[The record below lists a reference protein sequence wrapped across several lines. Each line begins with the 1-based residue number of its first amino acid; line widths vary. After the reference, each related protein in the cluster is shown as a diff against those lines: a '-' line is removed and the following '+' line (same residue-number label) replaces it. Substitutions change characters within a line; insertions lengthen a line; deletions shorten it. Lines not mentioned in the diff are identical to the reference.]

1 MSILIAFLIVFAA
14 GILILFVRAEIC
26 KIKGRTLAKKKPV
39 CSEPISGKLSDE
51 FSEKILK
58 ESFKKSF
65 KEYPKGSFEDLQVY
79 YSKRLAE
86 MISCQTVSKKGKFHP
101 EEFYKLR
108 SVIRELFPEVTKKA
122 EIRYFGEDCYL
133 YKFEGKDLKKNVM
146 LMSHHDVVPAEGEW
160 NYPPFSGEIA
170 EGCIW
175 GRGTVDTKT
184 PLFAEF
190 SALEELLKEGWIPPC
205 NVYLV
210 SSHNEEIAGDGAP
223 LVLQWLKEQKITF
236 EWILDEGGAVIDAP
250 MSGIDC
256 KCAML
261 AVHEKG
267 RCSIRVKAAQ
277 AVGHGSLVK
286 QLKSPAVR
294 IAGLITY
301 IEKKQPFL
309 RKIHP
314 EVLAM
319 FESLAPYMKLPMRL
333 VFANMWC
340 FGGILK
346 RLIPA
351 LNAQAGS
358 MLGTTCTF
366 KNLQSAE
373 NGDCT
378 AEVLFRCVKEE
389 DLRTDLETFQKI
401 AEKFQVEVDEVIEN
415 ECYRPASMES
425 NGYRFIKSC
434 VEEVFDYAA
443 CAPFILP
450 AGTDARH
457 FSELSDAVI
466 RFAPIDI
473 NNQQYTSVHDK
484 NENIGIESVVR
495 AVVFYKAV
503 LRKL

>member
-1 MSILIAFLIVFAA
+1 MLTVIFMVFIAGVFFLF
-14 GILILFVRAEIC
+14 LRAEMC
-26 KIKGRTLAKKKPV
+26 KVKGRKLAEKKPV
-39 CSEPISGKLSDE
+39 FSKKNLEE
-51 FSEKILK
+51 FSE
-58 ESFKKSF
+58 
-65 KEYPKGSFEDLQVY
+65 DRQVY

-86 MISCQTVSKKGKFHP
+86 MISCQTVSKKGEFHP

-108 SVIRELFPEVTKKA
+108 SVISDLFPEVTKKA
-122 EIRYFGEDCYL
+122 EVLYFGEDCYL
-133 YKFEGKDLKKNVM
+133 YKFIGRKPEKNVM
-146 LMSHHDVVPAEGEW
+146 LMSHHDVVPAEGKW
-160 NYPPFSGEIA
+160 NYSPFSGQIA

-190 SALEELLKEGWIPPC
+190 SALEELLEEGWIPPC

-210 SSHNEEIAGDGAP
+210 SSHNEEIAGDGVP

-250 MSGIDC
+250 MSGMDC

-267 RCSIRVKAAQ
+267 RYIIRVKAAQ
-277 AVGHGSLVK
+277 TEGHGSLVK
-286 QLKSPAVR
+286 QLKSPVVR
-294 IAGLITY
+294 IAGLITK
-301 IEKKQPFL
+301 IEKKQPFI

-314 EVLAM
+314 EILAM
-319 FESLAPYMKLPMRL
+319 FESLAPYMKSPMRL
-333 VFANMWC
+333 IFANMWC

-346 RLIPA
+346 RLIPV

-358 MLGTTCTF
+358 MLGTTCIF
-366 KNLQSAE
+366 KNLRTAE

-378 AEVLFRCVKEE
+378 AEVFFRCVKEE
-389 DLRTDLETFQKI
+389 DLKTDLETFQKI
-401 AEKFQVEVDEVIEN
+401 AEEFQVEIDEIIEN
-415 ECYRPASMES
+415 EYHRPASMHS
-425 NGYRFIKSC
+425 SGYQFIKSC
-434 VEEVFDYAA
+434 VEEEFGYAA

-473 NNQQYTSVHDK
+473 NNQQYASVHDK
-484 NENIGIESVVR
+484 NENIGMESVVR
-495 AVVFYKAV
+495 AVAFYKTV